1 MKKILVIVGPTAVGK
16 TDISIEVAKALDTE
30 IISCDSVQIYKQ
42 LNIGSAKPT
51 TTEMQ
56 GIKHHLIDFIEPE
69 QNYSVSEYRR
79 DAKTVISK
87 LHSEGR
93 IPVITGGTG
102 LYVNALLYEMHF
114 GENASD
120 EKYRESLESKAK
132 LEGNDAVHDLLKQ
145 VDPKA
150 AEKTHANNIRRVIRA
165 LEINKVTGKTVG
177 DFTLDPVRTQ
187 DYEVVLIGLTRN
199 RLKLYAR
206 INQRVDLMLA
216 SGLIDEVEKLKKSG
230 LNDSFQSMQG
240 IGYKEV
246 LAYLNGL
253 YDLDTMI
260 SLLKQNSRR
269 YAKRQMTWFKRYEEI
284 QWMDLETF
292 SSKEAVVKMILSTI

>member
-16 TDISIEVAKALDTE
+16 TDISIEVAKALNTE

-51 TTEMQ
+51 HEEMQ
-56 GIKHHLIDFIEPE
+56 GIKHHLIDFIEPD
-69 QNYSVSEYRR
+69 QNYSVNEYRR
-79 DAKTVISK
+79 DAKAVISK
-87 LHSEGR
+87 LHAEGK

-120 EKYRESLESKAK
+120 EAYRQSLENKAK
-132 LEGNDAVHDLLKQ
+132 IDGNDAVHELLKQ

-150 AEKTHANNIRRVIRA
+150 AEKTHPNNVRRVIRA

-177 DFTLDPVRTQ
+177 DFTLDPVKTS

-206 INQRVDLMLA
+206 INQRVDIMLSA
-216 SGLIDEVEKLKKSG
+216 GLIEEVENLKKSG
-230 LNDSFQSMQG
+230 LDDSFQSMQG

-253 YDLDTMI
+253 YDLDAMI

-284 QWMDLETF
+284 QWVDLEMF
-292 SSKEAVVKMILSTI
+292 SSNEAVVKTILSTI

>member
-51 TTEMQ
+51 PQEMQ
-56 GIKHHLIDFIEPE
+56 GVKHHLIDFIEPD

-79 DAKTVISK
+79 DAKAVISK
-87 LHSEGR
+87 LHSEGK

-120 EKYRESLESKAK
+120 EAYRQSLENKVK
-132 LEGNDAVHDLLKQ
+132 IDGNDAVHDLLKQ

-150 AEKTHANNIRRVIRA
+150 AEKIHPNNVRRVIRA

-177 DFTLDPVRTQ
+177 DFTLDPVKTS

-206 INQRVDLMLA
+206 INKRVDIMLSA
-216 SGLIDEVEKLKKSG
+216 GLIEEVENLKKSG
-230 LNDSFQSMQG
+230 LDDSFQSMQG

-269 YAKRQMTWFKRYEEI
+269 YAKRQMTWFKRYEET
-284 QWMDLETF
+284 QWVDLEMF
-292 SSKEAVVKMILSTI
+292 SSNEAVVKTILSTI

>member
-1 MKKILVIVGPTAVGK
+1 MNKILVIVGPTAVGK

-42 LNIGSAKPT
+42 LDIGSAKPT

-56 GIKHHLIDFIEPE
+56 GVKHHLIDFVEPD
-69 QNYSVSEYRR
+69 QNYSVSEYQR
-79 DAKTVISK
+79 DAKTIISR
-87 LHSEGR
+87 LHEAGK
-93 IPVITGGTG
+93 IPIITGGTG

-114 GENASD
+114 GASASD
-120 EKYRESLESKAK
+120 EAYRTSLEAMAES
-132 LEGNDAVHDLLKQ
+132 EGNDAVHDLLKK
-145 VDPKA
+145 VDFVA
-150 AEKTHANNIRRVIRA
+150 AEKIHPNNLRRVIRA
-165 LEINKVTGKTVG
+165 LEINKVTGQNVG
-177 DFTLDPVRTQ
+177 DFTLDPVKTR
-187 DYEVVLIGLTRN
+187 DYEVILIGLTRN

-206 INQRVDLMLA
+206 INKRVDLMLEA
-216 SGLIDEVEKLKKSG
+216 GLIDEVKKLKSLG
-230 LNDSFQSMQG
+230 LDDSFQSMQG

-269 YAKRQMTWFKRYEEI
+269 YAKRQMTWFKRYEDI
-284 QWMDLETF
+284 QWIDLETV
-292 SSKEAVVKMILSTI
+292 STKEAVVETILSTI